1 MARHPTHSSTSCSTT
16 SRPATQCSPTA
27 LSTRRTFSG
36 SPTKCLRLQQ
46 QTCRIVGAKPQR
58 EPRSIPM
65 SHYGPRSLG
74 GYVEPSLTPTV
85 SSSTSAARSDCLPP
99 KPEPPPNCWS
109 PPCTHRGCGI
119 PATLCDVDHRSEW
132 ASDGGSTDQA
142 NAMPLCG
149 SHDRWKH
156 ANSIRSRR
164 SSSGRLFLIRPDGTT
179 VLPVGARQPDWAG
192 PLRYR

>member
-1 MARHPTHSSTSCSTT
+1 MHCIRSSWHGQRRPPMARHPTRSSTSCSTT

-27 LSTRRTFSG
+27 LSTRRTSLG

-85 SSSTSAARSDCLPP
+85 SSSTSVARSDCSPP

-109 PPCTHRGCGI
+109 PLAPTAVAAFRRRC
-119 PATLCDVDHRSEW
+119 ATLIT
-132 ASDGGSTDQA
+132 AA
-142 NAMPLCG
+142 N
-149 SHDRWKH
+149 
-156 ANSIRSRR
+156 
-164 SSSGRLFLIRPDGTT
+164 GRATVAQPIRPIRCHSADPTT
-179 VLPVGARQPDWAG
+179 GGNTRTTFEVDAPVVADCS
-192 PLRYR
+192 